1 MSSGEYGWFKL
12 DTVRQTEKGE
22 VKKIIGT
29 IQKVDESLTDD
40 IGIIRE
46 KEQLVSMLNSM
57 QFGVGIFEYDSDSLV
72 PKFYNNRLRELL
84 EILTGVFIR
93 RRLMLM
99 I

>member
-46 KEQLVSMLNSM
+46 KRTACKYAE
-57 QFGVGIFEYDSDSLV
+57 
-72 PKFYNNRLRELL
+72 FYA
-84 EILTGVFIR
+84 VWS
-93 RRLMLM
+93 
-99 I
+99 